1 MDRRYEKLLVQLD
14 FPPYPF
20 RLQEQEG
27 KLYIFDPLRKKY
39 LVCTPEEWVRQHLV
53 QYMTRTRRYPR
64 SLVQIEGGLS
74 VNERKRRSDV
84 LFFDPQGKEYLLAE
98 CKSPNVTLSNSV
110 FEQAALYN
118 TRHQAKYL
126 LITNGL
132 RHFCCQ
138 IDHINRSYRFLEDIP
153 SFPVSSG

>member
-1 MDRRYEKLLVQLD
+1 
-14 FPPYPF
+14 
-20 RLQEQEG
+20 
-27 KLYIFDPLRKKY
+27 
-39 LVCTPEEWVRQHLV
+39 
-53 QYMTRTRRYPR
+53 MTRTRRYPR

-132 RHFCCQ
+132 RH
-138 IDHINRSYRFLEDIP
+138 RSEERRVGKEC
-153 SFPVSSG
+153 VSTCRSGWSPYH